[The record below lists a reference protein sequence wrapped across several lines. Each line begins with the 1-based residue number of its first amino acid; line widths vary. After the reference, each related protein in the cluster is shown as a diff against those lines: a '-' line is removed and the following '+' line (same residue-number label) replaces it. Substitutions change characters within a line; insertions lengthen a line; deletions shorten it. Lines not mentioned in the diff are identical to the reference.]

1 MKTLNKIVITHMDNE
16 IIAPATVMAFYK
28 DDVITDFSCYYDDEE
43 SLVGNIYLG
52 YVKDIA
58 KNINAAFIEIA
69 DGIKGYLPLEE
80 SKYAIFANNKNTDK
94 LCQGDKVIVQVAKDA
109 IKTKDCV
116 LTTKFSL
123 AGRYACLT
131 HGDTRLSISKK
142 IKDEAFEE
150 SVKCIFNDLDF
161 NDFGLIL
168 RTNSHNA
175 SLDKIKAEIN
185 LLMDKY
191 NEIVK
196 FGIARQGKTC
206 LYNKESAVI
215 NTLRDRIQNEEYSII
230 TDVKE
235 IYNSLGCMFSSY
247 NLKPEI
253 KLYEDEYELYKL
265 YSLNSFIQGIAS
277 KKVWLKSGGYLIIE
291 ATEALTSIDVN
302 TGKYDKGSN
311 KEAAILKINKEAA
324 EEIARQLRFRNIS
337 GIIIVDFINMTS
349 PDSMSELI
357 SFTKAKLKEDFT
369 PANFVDV
376 TKLGLMEITRKKVTQ
391 SFVLKQGDQK

>member
-1 MKTLNKIVITHMDNE
+1 MKTLNKIVITHMDND
-16 IIAPATVMAFYK
+16 IISPATVMAFYEN
-28 DDVITDFSCYYDDEE
+28 DVITDFSCYYDDSK

-69 DGIKGYLPLEE
+69 DGVKGYLPLEE

-123 AGRYACLT
+123 AGRYACIT

-142 IKDEAFEE
+142 IKDENFEE
-150 SVKCIFNDLDF
+150 SIKEVANSLDLEK
-161 NDFGLIL
+161 FGLIF
-168 RTNSHNA
+168 RTNSQNA
-175 SLDKIKAEIN
+175 TLDEIKAEIED
-185 LLMDKY
+185 LTDAY
-191 NEIVK
+191 NQITK
-196 FGIARQGKTC
+196 FGITRPGKTC
-206 LYNKESAVI
+206 LYTKENPI
-215 NTLRDRIQNEEYSII
+215 LTTLRDRIKDDNYVIT
-230 TDVKE
+230 TDVSD
-235 IYNSLGCMFSSY
+235 IYNDLNDLFSNY
-247 NLKPEI
+247 KLKPEI
-253 KLYEDEYELYKL
+253 KLYNDEYELYKL
-265 YSLNSFIQGIAS
+265 YSLNSLLTSLAS

-324 EEIARQLRFRNIS
+324 EEIARQLRLRNIS
-337 GIIIVDFINMTS
+337 GIIIVDFINMAS
-349 PDSMSELI
+349 PESMSELI
-357 SFTKAKLKEDFT
+357 SFTKEKLKNDYIQT
-369 PANFVDV
+369 NFVDI

-391 SFVLKQGDQK
+391 AFILR